1 MYKRKILVVDDDR
14 KIVELVRLYLEKD
27 GYRVLVA
34 YDGLKALE
42 LARQKRP
49 DLIVL
54 DLLLPEI
61 DGLDVCRIL
70 QTESKVPIIMLT
82 AKTTEEDRLVGL
94 ELGADDYVTKPFSP
108 RELVLRVQAV
118 LRRLA
123 GPSPEE
129 AVRIGDLVVD
139 LAAREVRRGGEP
151 VDLTPTEFDL
161 LAFLVRRPNRVFTR
175 LELLKEVQ
183 GYTTPALMR
192 NIDNHIM
199 NLRRKIE
206 PDPAEPRIIRTVY
219 GVGYKLVIPRTQGDN
234 DET

>member
-1 MYKRKILVVDDDR
+1 
-14 KIVELVRLYLEKD
+14 
-27 GYRVLVA
+27 
-34 YDGLKALE
+34 
-42 LARQKRP
+42 
-49 DLIVL
+49 
-54 DLLLPEI
+54 
-61 DGLDVCRIL
+61 
-70 QTESKVPIIMLT
+70 
-82 AKTTEEDRLVGL
+82 
-94 ELGADDYVTKPFSP
+94 
-108 RELVLRVQAV
+108 
-118 LRRLA
+118 
-123 GPSPEE
+123 
-129 AVRIGDLVVD
+129 VRIGDLVID
-139 LAAREVRRGGEP
+139 LAGREVRRDGALIK
-151 VDLTPTEFDL
+151 LTPTEFDL